1 MEGKLDLF
9 RWDTCQIT
17 FTHVTAT
24 SQASG
29 HLYLLICLLNRS
41 LSFFSNFI
49 FQVSVE
55 LSIYSMCLLILTF
68 QFNPL
73 VRLLQYSILLK
84 PLLQSERRC
93 LLNACLPSHQP
104 INSIRP
110 RITHGL
116 ITDMTPN
123 PSQKP
128 IHYGFSVNINTCWIN
143 PQWKMFAWVLKPLFF
158 RGT

>member
-9 RWDTCQIT
+9 WWDRCQIT
-17 FTHVTAT
+17 FAHVTAT

-68 QFNPL
+68 KFNPL
-73 VRLLQYSILLK
+73 VRLLQCSILLK

-104 INSIRP
+104 VNSIRP
-110 RITHGL
+110 RVNDT
-116 ITDMTPN
+116 TPN
-123 PSQKP
+123 PSHKP

-143 PQWKMFAWVLKPLFF
+143 PQWKRFAWVLKPLFF

>member
-1 MEGKLDLF
+1 MEGILDSF
-9 RWDTCQIT
+9 WWDRYQIT
-17 FTHVTAT
+17 FIYVTAT

-41 LSFFSNFI
+41 LSFFSNFT
-49 FQVSVE
+49 FQISVE
-55 LSIYSMCLLILTF
+55 LSIYSMWLLILTF
-68 QFNPL
+68 KFDPL

-84 PLLQSERRC
+84 PLLQSERGC

-104 INSIRP
+104 VNSIRP

-116 ITDMTPN
+116 VTDMTPN
-123 PSQKP
+123 PCQKP

-143 PQWKMFAWVLKPLFF
+143 LQWKRFAWVLKPLFF

>member
-1 MEGKLDLF
+1 MLQPLLK
-9 RWDTCQIT
+9 
-17 FTHVTAT
+17 
-24 SQASG
+24 

-41 LSFFSNFI
+41 LSLFSNFT
-49 FQVSVE
+49 FQISVE
-55 LSIYSMCLLILTF
+55 PSVYFMWLLILTF
-68 QFNPL
+68 KLDPL

-104 INSIRP
+104 VNSIRP
-110 RITHGL
+110 RIIHGL
-116 ITDMTPN
+116 VTEMTSN
-123 PSQKP
+123 SSQKP

-143 PQWKMFAWVLKPLFF
+143 LQRKRFAWVLKPLFF